1 MKEKSG
7 DEGESELKKKK
18 LVFQVFLLLCMLIG
32 LLITFYP
39 FYSDS
44 LNHFIDQKRIEQ
56 VQQMSIKK
64 QEKLNTQMQEENQ
77 KKVEAGLAP
86 GVDPFDNQLDDK
98 YSSAKLIGAVHIPKI
113 NVNVAL
119 YDSLNQRVLEK
130 GAGVLQGTSFPLG
143 GVPSHSVI
151 SAHSGLSSRRLF
163 TDLGKLKKED
173 LFVLTV
179 LGEKL
184 AYKIS
189 AIQVVEPDNTSGI
202 KLENGKD
209 IVTLLT
215 CTPYMINSHRL
226 LVTGERVPYNEEVQ
240 AIEND
245 SARGSQRIHLL
256 LLLGIILLVGWII
269 YSIFRTVYRFFLK
282 KRLFDFTFTLLDE
295 KGIPIGNQ
303 RFCVKKKKAVLCHGI
318 PLEGVTDAKG
328 QITFTH
334 LKGDSYWL
342 VPMEQPNQRVKFGVT
357 RLKQQQM
364 LFIKRYKR
372 TRTLDK
378 GANHYQINE

>member
-1 MKEKSG
+1 M
-7 DEGESELKKKK
+7 KKKR
-18 LVFQVFLLLCMLIG
+18 LVFQVFLLICMLIG
-32 LLITFYP
+32 LLITLYP

-44 LNHFIDQKRIEQ
+44 LNGFIDQKRIEQ
-56 VQQMSIKK
+56 AQQISIKK
-64 QEKLNTQMQEENQ
+64 KEKLKVQMQEENQ
-77 KKVEAGLAP
+77 QKVEAGLAP
-86 GVDPFDNQLDDK
+86 GVDPFDNQLTDTH
-98 YSSAKLIGAVHIPKI
+98 SSAQLIGAVNIPKI

-119 YDSLNQRVLEK
+119 YDTLNQRVLEK

-151 SAHSGLSSRRLF
+151 SAHSGLSTRRLF

-173 LFVLTV
+173 LFILTV

-184 AYKIS
+184 AYKVS
-189 AIQVVEPDNTSGI
+189 TIQVVEPDDTSGI

-245 SARGSQRIHLL
+245 GARKSQLIHLL
-256 LLLGIILLVGWII
+256 ILLGVALLVGMII
-269 YSIFRTVYRFFLK
+269 YSIFRTVYRFLLK
-282 KRLFDFTFTLLDE
+282 KRLFDFTFILTDK
-295 KGIPIGNQ
+295 KGTPIGNQ
-303 RFCVKKKKAVLCHGI
+303 RFCVKKKKAVLQHGV
-318 PLEGVTDAKG
+318 PLEGVTNEEG
-328 QITFTH
+328 QLTFTQ

-342 VPMEQPNQRVKFGVT
+342 VPMEKPNQRVKFGVT
-357 RLKQQQM
+357 RLNQQQM
-364 LFIKRYKR
+364 LFIKRHKR
-372 TRTLDK
+372 IRTLDNE
-378 GANHYQINE
+378 ANRYQIKE

>member
-1 MKEKSG
+1 M
-7 DEGESELKKKK
+7 KKKR
-18 LVFQVFLLLCMLIG
+18 LVFQVFLLICMLIG
-32 LLITFYP
+32 LLITLYP

-44 LNHFIDQKRIEQ
+44 LNGFIDQKRIEQ
-56 VQQMSIKK
+56 AQQISIKK
-64 QEKLNTQMQEENQ
+64 KEKLKVQMQEENQ
-77 KKVEAGLAP
+77 QKVEAGLAP
-86 GVDPFDNQLDDK
+86 GVDPFDNQLTDTH
-98 YSSAKLIGAVHIPKI
+98 SSAQLIGAVNIPKI

-119 YDSLNQRVLEK
+119 YDTLNQRVLEK

-151 SAHSGLSSRRLF
+151 SAHSGLSTRRLF

-173 LFVLTV
+173 LFILTV

-184 AYKIS
+184 AYKVS
-189 AIQVVEPDNTSGI
+189 TIQVVEPDDTSGI

-245 SARGSQRIHLL
+245 GARKSQLIHLL
-256 LLLGIILLVGWII
+256 ILLGVALLVGMII
-269 YSIFRTVYRFFLK
+269 YSIFRIVYRFLLK
-282 KRLFDFTFTLLDE
+282 KRLFDFTFILTDK
-295 KGIPIGNQ
+295 KGTPIGNQ
-303 RFCVKKKKAVLCHGI
+303 RFCVKKKKAVLQHGV
-318 PLEGVTDAKG
+318 PLEGVTNEEG
-328 QITFTH
+328 QLTFTQ

-342 VPMEQPNQRVKFGVT
+342 VPMEEPNQRVKFGVT
-357 RLKQQQM
+357 RLNQQQM
-364 LFIKRYKR
+364 LFIKRHKR
-372 TRTLDK
+372 TRTLDNET
-378 GANHYQINE
+378 NHYQIKE

>member
-1 MKEKSG
+1 
-7 DEGESELKKKK
+7 
-18 LVFQVFLLLCMLIG
+18 MLIG
-32 LLITFYP
+32 LLITLYP

-44 LNHFIDQKRIEQ
+44 LNGFIDQKRIEQ
-56 VQQMSIKK
+56 AQQISIKK
-64 QEKLNTQMQEENQ
+64 KEKLKVQMQEENQ
-77 KKVEAGLAP
+77 QKVEAGLAP
-86 GVDPFDNQLDDK
+86 GVDPFDNQLTDTH
-98 YSSAKLIGAVHIPKI
+98 SSAQLIGAVHIPKI

-119 YDSLNQRVLEK
+119 YDTLNQRVLEK

-151 SAHSGLSSRRLF
+151 SAHSGLSTRRLF

-173 LFVLTV
+173 LFILTV

-184 AYKIS
+184 AYKVS
-189 AIQVVEPDNTSGI
+189 TIQVVEPDDTSGI

-245 SARGSQRIHLL
+245 GARKSQLIHLL
-256 LLLGIILLVGWII
+256 ILLGVALLVGMII
-269 YSIFRTVYRFFLK
+269 YSIFRTVYRFLLK
-282 KRLFDFTFTLLDE
+282 KRLFDFTFILTDK
-295 KGIPIGNQ
+295 KGTPIGNQ
-303 RFCVKKKKAVLCHGI
+303 RFCVKKKKAVLQHGV
-318 PLEGVTDAKG
+318 PLEGVTNEEG
-328 QITFTH
+328 QLTFTQ

-342 VPMEQPNQRVKFGVT
+342 VPMEKPNQRVKFGVT
-357 RLKQQQM
+357 RLNQKQM
-364 LFIKRYKR
+364 LFIKRHKR
-372 TRTLDK
+372 TRTLD
-378 GANHYQINE
+378 NETNRYQIKE

>member
-1 MKEKSG
+1 
-7 DEGESELKKKK
+7 
-18 LVFQVFLLLCMLIG
+18 MLIG
-32 LLITFYP
+32 LLITLYP

-44 LNHFIDQKRIEQ
+44 LNGFIDQKRIEQ
-56 VQQMSIKK
+56 AQQISIKK
-64 QEKLNTQMQEENQ
+64 KEKLKVQMQEENQ
-77 KKVEAGLAP
+77 QKVEAGLAP
-86 GVDPFDNQLDDK
+86 GVDPFDNQLTDTH
-98 YSSAKLIGAVHIPKI
+98 SSAQLIGAVNIPKI

-119 YDSLNQRVLEK
+119 YDTLNQRVLEK

-151 SAHSGLSSRRLF
+151 SAHSGLSTRRLF

-173 LFVLTV
+173 LFILTV

-184 AYKIS
+184 AYKVS
-189 AIQVVEPDNTSGI
+189 TIQVVEPDDTSGI

-245 SARGSQRIHLL
+245 GARKSQLIHLL
-256 LLLGIILLVGWII
+256 ILLGVALLVGMII
-269 YSIFRTVYRFFLK
+269 YSIFRTVYRFLLK
-282 KRLFDFTFTLLDE
+282 KRLFDFTFILTDK
-295 KGIPIGNQ
+295 KGTPIGNQ
-303 RFCVKKKKAVLCHGI
+303 RFCVKKKKAVLHHGV
-318 PLEGVTDAKG
+318 PLEGVTNEEG
-328 QITFTH
+328 QLTFTQ

-342 VPMEQPNQRVKFGVT
+342 VPMEEPNQRVKFGVT
-357 RLKQQQM
+357 RLNQQQM
-364 LFIKRYKR
+364 LFIKRHKR
-372 TRTLDK
+372 TRTLD
-378 GANHYQINE
+378 NETNRYQIKE

>member
-1 MKEKSG
+1 M
-7 DEGESELKKKK
+7 KKKR
-18 LVFQVFLLLCMLIG
+18 LVFQVFLLICMLIG
-32 LLITFYP
+32 LLITLYP

-44 LNHFIDQKRIEQ
+44 LNGFIDQKRIEQ
-56 VQQMSIKK
+56 AQQISIKK
-64 QEKLNTQMQEENQ
+64 KEKLKAQMQEENQ
-77 KKVEAGLAP
+77 QKVEAGLAP
-86 GVDPFDNQLDDK
+86 GVDPFDNQLTDTH
-98 YSSAKLIGAVHIPKI
+98 SSAQLIGAVHIPKI

-119 YDSLNQRVLEK
+119 YDTLNQRVLEK

-151 SAHSGLSSRRLF
+151 SAHSGLSTRRLF

-173 LFVLTV
+173 LFILTV

-184 AYKIS
+184 AYKVS
-189 AIQVVEPDNTSGI
+189 TIQVVEPDDTSGI

-245 SARGSQRIHLL
+245 GARKSQLIQLL
-256 LLLGIILLVGWII
+256 ILLGVALLVGMII
-269 YSIFRTVYRFFLK
+269 YSIFRTVYRFLLK
-282 KRLFDFTFTLLDE
+282 KRLFDFTFILLDK

-303 RFCVKKKKAVLCHGI
+303 RFCVKKKKAVLQHGV
-318 PLEGVTDAKG
+318 PLDGVTNEKG
-328 QITFTH
+328 QLTFTQ

-342 VPMEQPNQRVKFGVT
+342 VPMEEPNQRVKFGVT
-357 RLKQQQM
+357 RLNQQQM
-364 LFIKRYKR
+364 LFIKRHKR
-372 TRTLDK
+372 TRTLD
-378 GANHYQINE
+378 NETNRYQIKE

>member
-1 MKEKSG
+1 M
-7 DEGESELKKKK
+7 KKKR
-18 LVFQVFLLLCMLIG
+18 LVFQVFLLICMLIG
-32 LLITFYP
+32 LLITLYP

-44 LNHFIDQKRIEQ
+44 LNGFIDQKRIEQ
-56 VQQMSIKK
+56 AQQISIKK
-64 QEKLNTQMQEENQ
+64 KEKLKAQMQEENQ
-77 KKVEAGLAP
+77 QKVEAGLAP
-86 GVDPFDNQLDDK
+86 GVDPFDNQLTDTH
-98 YSSAKLIGAVHIPKI
+98 SSAQLIGAVHIPKI

-119 YDSLNQRVLEK
+119 YDTLNQRVLEK

-151 SAHSGLSSRRLF
+151 SAHSGFSTRRLF

-173 LFVLTV
+173 LFILTV

-184 AYKIS
+184 AYKVS
-189 AIQVVEPDNTSGI
+189 TIQVVEPDDTSGI

-245 SARGSQRIHLL
+245 GARKSQLIQLL
-256 LLLGIILLVGWII
+256 ILLGVALLVGMII
-269 YSIFRTVYRFFLK
+269 YSIFRTVYRFLLK
-282 KRLFDFTFTLLDE
+282 KRLFDFTFILLDK

-303 RFCVKKKKAVLCHGI
+303 RFCMKKKKAVLQHGV
-318 PLEGVTDAKG
+318 PLDGVTNEKG
-328 QITFTH
+328 QLTFTQ

-342 VPMEQPNQRVKFGVT
+342 VPMEEPNQRVKFGVT
-357 RLKQQQM
+357 CLNQQQM
-364 LFIKRYKR
+364 LFIKRHKR
-372 TRTLDK
+372 TRTLD
-378 GANHYQINE
+378 NETNRYQIKE

>member
-1 MKEKSG
+1 M
-7 DEGESELKKKK
+7 KKKR
-18 LVFQVFLLLCMLIG
+18 LVFQVFLLICMLIG
-32 LLITFYP
+32 LLITLYP

-44 LNHFIDQKRIEQ
+44 LNGFIDQKRIEQ
-56 VQQMSIKK
+56 AQQISIKK
-64 QEKLNTQMQEENQ
+64 KEKLKAQMQEENQ
-77 KKVEAGLAP
+77 RKVEAGLAP
-86 GVDPFDNQLDDK
+86 GVDPFDNQLTDTH
-98 YSSAKLIGAVHIPKI
+98 SSAQLIGAVHIPKI

-119 YDSLNQRVLEK
+119 YDTLNQRVLEK

-151 SAHSGLSSRRLF
+151 SAHSGLSTRRLF

-173 LFVLTV
+173 LFILTV

-184 AYKIS
+184 AYKVS
-189 AIQVVEPDNTSGI
+189 TIQVVEPDDTSGI

-245 SARGSQRIHLL
+245 GARKSQLIHLL
-256 LLLGIILLVGWII
+256 ILLGVALLVGMII
-269 YSIFRTVYRFFLK
+269 YSIFRTVYRFLLK
-282 KRLFDFTFTLLDE
+282 KRLFDFTFILMDK
-295 KGIPIGNQ
+295 KGTPIGNQ
-303 RFCVKKKKAVLCHGI
+303 RFCVKKKKAVLQHGV
-318 PLEGVTDAKG
+318 PLEGVTNEEG
-328 QITFTH
+328 QLTFTQ

-342 VPMEQPNQRVKFGVT
+342 VPMEEPNQRVKFGVT
-357 RLKQQQM
+357 RLNQQQM
-364 LFIKRYKR
+364 LFIKRHKR
-372 TRTLDK
+372 IRTLD
-378 GANHYQINE
+378 NETNRYQIKE

>member
-1 MKEKSG
+1 
-7 DEGESELKKKK
+7 
-18 LVFQVFLLLCMLIG
+18 MLIG
-32 LLITFYP
+32 LLITLYP

-44 LNHFIDQKRIEQ
+44 LNGFIDQKRIEQ
-56 VQQMSIKK
+56 AQQISIKK
-64 QEKLNTQMQEENQ
+64 KEKLKVQMQEENQ
-77 KKVEAGLAP
+77 QKVEAGLAP
-86 GVDPFDNQLDDK
+86 GVDPFDNQLTDTH
-98 YSSAKLIGAVHIPKI
+98 SSAQLIGAVNIPKI

-119 YDSLNQRVLEK
+119 YDTLNQRVLEK

-151 SAHSGLSSRRLF
+151 SAHSGLSTRRLF

-173 LFVLTV
+173 LFILTV

-184 AYKIS
+184 AYKVS
-189 AIQVVEPDNTSGI
+189 TIQVVEPDDTSGI

-245 SARGSQRIHLL
+245 GARKSQLIHLL
-256 LLLGIILLVGWII
+256 ILLGVALLVGMII
-269 YSIFRTVYRFFLK
+269 YSIFRTVYRFLLK
-282 KRLFDFTFTLLDE
+282 KRLFDFTFILTDK
-295 KGIPIGNQ
+295 KGTPIGNQ
-303 RFCVKKKKAVLCHGI
+303 RFCVKKKKAVLQHGV
-318 PLEGVTDAKG
+318 PLEGVTNEEG
-328 QITFTH
+328 QLTFTQ

-342 VPMEQPNQRVKFGVT
+342 VPMEKPNQRVKFGVT
-357 RLKQQQM
+357 RLNQQQM
-364 LFIKRYKR
+364 LFIKRHKR
-372 TRTLDK
+372 TRTLD
-378 GANHYQINE
+378 NETSRYQIKE

>member
-1 MKEKSG
+1 M
-7 DEGESELKKKK
+7 KKKR
-18 LVFQVFLLLCMLIG
+18 LVFQVFLLICMLIG
-32 LLITFYP
+32 LLITLYP

-44 LNHFIDQKRIEQ
+44 LNGFIDQKRIEQ
-56 VQQMSIKK
+56 AQQISIKK
-64 QEKLNTQMQEENQ
+64 KEKLKAQMQEENQ
-77 KKVEAGLAP
+77 QKVEAGLAP
-86 GVDPFDNQLDDK
+86 GVDPFDNQLTDTH
-98 YSSAKLIGAVHIPKI
+98 SSAQIIGAVHIPKI

-119 YDSLNQRVLEK
+119 YDTLNQRVLEK

-151 SAHSGLSSRRLF
+151 SAHSGLSTRRLF

-173 LFVLTV
+173 LFILTV

-184 AYKIS
+184 AYKVS
-189 AIQVVEPDNTSGI
+189 TIQVVEPDDTSGI

-245 SARGSQRIHLL
+245 GARKSQLIQLL
-256 LLLGIILLVGWII
+256 ILLGVALLVGMII
-269 YSIFRTVYRFFLK
+269 YSIFRTVYRFLLK
-282 KRLFDFTFTLLDE
+282 KRLFDFTFILLDK

-303 RFCVKKKKAVLCHGI
+303 RFCVKKKKAVLQHGV
-318 PLEGVTDAKG
+318 PLDGVTNEKG
-328 QITFTH
+328 QLTFTQ

-342 VPMEQPNQRVKFGVT
+342 VPMEEPNQRVKFGVT
-357 RLKQQQM
+357 RLNQQQM
-364 LFIKRYKR
+364 LFIKRHKR
-372 TRTLDK
+372 TRTLD
-378 GANHYQINE
+378 NETNRYQIKE

>member
-1 MKEKSG
+1 M
-7 DEGESELKKKK
+7 KKKR
-18 LVFQVFLLLCMLIG
+18 LVFQVFLLICMLIG
-32 LLITFYP
+32 LLITLYP

-44 LNHFIDQKRIEQ
+44 LNGFIDQKRIEQ
-56 VQQMSIKK
+56 AQQISIKK
-64 QEKLNTQMQEENQ
+64 KEKLKVQMQEENQ
-77 KKVEAGLAP
+77 QKVEAGLAP
-86 GVDPFDNQLDDK
+86 GVDPFDNQLTDTH
-98 YSSAKLIGAVHIPKI
+98 SSAQLIGAVNIPKI

-119 YDSLNQRVLEK
+119 YDTLNQRVLEK

-151 SAHSGLSSRRLF
+151 SAHSGLSTRRLF

-173 LFVLTV
+173 LFILTV

-184 AYKIS
+184 AYKVS
-189 AIQVVEPDNTSGI
+189 TIQVVEPDDTSGI

-245 SARGSQRIHLL
+245 GARKSQLIHLL
-256 LLLGIILLVGWII
+256 ILLGVALLVGMII
-269 YSIFRTVYRFFLK
+269 YSIFRTVYRFLLK
-282 KRLFDFTFTLLDE
+282 KRLFDFTFIFTDK
-295 KGIPIGNQ
+295 KGTPIGNQ
-303 RFCVKKKKAVLCHGI
+303 RFCVKKKKAVLQHGV
-318 PLEGVTDAKG
+318 PLEGVTNEEG
-328 QITFTH
+328 QLTFTQ

-342 VPMEQPNQRVKFGVT
+342 VPMEKPNQRVKFGVT
-357 RLKQQQM
+357 RLNQQQM
-364 LFIKRYKR
+364 LFIKRHKR
-372 TRTLDK
+372 IRTLDNE
-378 GANHYQINE
+378 ANRYQIKE